1 MPIMIFMTSY
11 YPDKR
16 QYSRTAD
23 VLRSKYLLILSLLIT
38 AGIFFSSCDEK
49 STIIGIDILPS
60 SDFTST
66 TSTDTVSVFSYT
78 YSVDSVSSGLKAYS
92 YLGGLYD
99 PYFGTSSTGFVGQ
112 LRILKK
118 FEEQNPF
125 TVDSVKLLM
134 SIAGAKGVLGTRQEV
149 IIYEVNEML
158 SQDSIYYS
166 NRDPHATNHLATEL
180 LPMVKKDSSQS
191 LIVELPVSMGEYL
204 MRDPSKL
211 FQDDPA
217 TDFRSFFNG
226 IYCQMVPAAGK
237 GFAKGAATDSL
248 MLIALTFEQSSF
260 LIRVYYSTTAS
271 TQGFYYDFTINPN
284 SGRYNL
290 YSHDFET
297 AEPDKKIMHVNDNVK
312 DTLSYLQGF
321 NGVFTKIKIPVL
333 DSLKK
338 LMPISVNKARIT
350 IPAFLDGDIYTVSSV
365 PANIYMSYKA
375 SDGIRKIVPDYA
387 VNPAFFDGSFNTT
400 TKNYTF
406 NLASFTQLYLEGKIP
421 SPELDL
427 YFQEGEYKNVILR
440 ANHSTSKVKF
450 EFTYTRF

>member
-1 MPIMIFMTSY
+1 MTSY

-16 QYSRTAD
+16 QYTRTAA
-23 VLRSKYLLILSLLIT
+23 VLRLKYLLIISLLIT

-49 STIIGIDILPS
+49 STIIGIDILPPG
-60 SDFTST
+60 DFSST
-66 TSTDTVSVFSYT
+66 TSTDTISVFSYT
-78 YSVDSVSSGLKAYS
+78 YSVDSVRSNLKAYS

-118 FEEQNPF
+118 FEEKNPII
-125 TVDSVKLLM
+125 VDSVKLLM
-134 SIAGAKGVLGTRQEV
+134 SIGGAKGVLGASQKI
-149 IIYEVNEML
+149 IIYEVDEML
-158 SQDSIYYS
+158 STDSIYYS

-180 LPMVKKDSSQS
+180 MPVVKKDSAQS
-191 LIVELPVSMGEYL
+191 LIVDLPVEMGEYL

-226 IYCQMVPAAGK
+226 IYCQMVPSSAKGFGK
-237 GFAKGAATDSL
+237 GSATDSL

-260 LIRVYYSTTAS
+260 LIRVYYSTTSS
-271 TQGFYYDFTINPN
+271 TQGFFYDFTINPN
-284 SGRYNL
+284 SARYNL

-297 AEPDKKIMHVNDNVK
+297 AEPDKKINHVNDNVK

-321 NGVFTKIKIPVL
+321 NGVFTRIRIPAL

-338 LMPISVNKARIT
+338 LMPLSVNKARIT
-350 IPAFLDGDIYTVSSV
+350 IPAFLDGEIYTSSTI
-365 PANIYMSYKA
+365 PANIYMSYMA
-375 SDGIRKIVPDYA
+375 SDGIRKIVPDYS
-387 VNPAFFDGSFNTT
+387 VNPDFFNGSFSSS
-400 TKNYTF
+400 TKKYTF

-427 YFQEGEYKNVILR
+427 YLQEGEYKNVILK
-440 ANHSTSKVKF
+440 ANHSATKVSF